1 MRSYSE
7 KKYHDH
13 SSRSHT
19 IFQIKQITNKSKAVL
34 NLVDLAGSER
44 LND

>member
-1 MRSYSE
+1 MGEEQRSYSE

-19 IFQIKQITNKSKAVL
+19 IFQIKRVQGKSKAVL
-34 NLVDLAGSER
+34 NLVDLAGS
-44 LND
+44 